1 MTESIYIALSTADTI
16 CHPAVGTL
24 YYTKDQTI
32 KTLDPSYSTT
42 EWSHHPHDYQGLPEW
57 QTWDYH
63 PCYQVKQPTATY
75 NHGLHRAEDTHWI
88 KNNSTK
94 QPTKVSWQEHLAKAQ
109 EPWQKI
115 SFNKPREVIR
125 TTMKDFS
132 GFTSGSS
139 FHHLHKKWQRKQA
152 KRSYYKHGPC
162 HKRSSYKH

>member
-1 MTESIYIALSTADTI
+1 MHKDYICGCLNRDKRYIS
-16 CHPAVGTL
+16 CRVCVGTL

-57 QTWDYH
+57 QNWDYH
-63 PCYQVKQPTATY
+63 PCYQLKQPTTTY
-75 NHGLHRAEDTHWI
+75 NHGLYRAEDTHWI

-132 GFTSGSS
+132 AFPSGSS

-152 KRSYYKHGPC
+152 KRSC
-162 HKRSSYKH
+162 